1 MRILLVSDIHSNWPA
16 LQAVRESGDICLFLG
31 DLVDYGGEPSPC
43 VEWVKSHAT
52 HAIRGN
58 HDHGAAQDVD
68 INGGIG
74 FKYLSSVTRP
84 LTRARLGEDDLRY
97 LADLPV
103 TQSLVLDGRR
113 FLLVHATPR
122 DPLDEFAPPDAEF
135 WARRLQGVEA
145 DVVCVGHTHYQYVLE
160 VNGTLVINPGS
171 VGLQRD
177 GDPRVGYALLED
189 RKVEFRR
196 VEYPYED
203 AVQSIEDSPLPDKA
217 KTMLAAV
224 YRTGMLPKNGQ

>member
-1 MRILLVSDIHSNWPA
+1 MRILLLSDIHSNWPA
-16 LQAVRESGDICLFLG
+16 LQAVRERGDLCLFLG
-31 DLVDYGGEPSPC
+31 DLVDYGGEPKPC
-43 VEWVKSHAT
+43 IEWVKANAT

-177 GDPRVGYALLED
+177 GDPRVGYALVED

-203 AVQSIEDSPLPDKA
+203 AVRSIEESPLPDKA
-217 KTMLAAV
+217 KKMLAAV

>member
-1 MRILLVSDIHSNWPA
+1 MRILLLSDIHSNWPA
-16 LQAVRESGDICLFLG
+16 LQAVRERGDLCLFLG
-31 DLVDYGGEPSPC
+31 DLVDYGGEPKPC
-43 VEWVKSHAT
+43 VEWVKANAS

-74 FKYLSSVTRP
+74 FKYLSSVTRR
-84 LTRARLGEDDLRY
+84 LTRARLGEEDLRY

-103 TQSLVLDGRR
+103 THSLVLDGRR

-196 VEYPYED
+196 VEYPYEE
-203 AVQSIEDSPLPDKA
+203 AVRSIDDSPLPDKA